1 METIINKD
9 NMASDIIKKR
19 DICIKLN
26 KESDNSWEWL
36 LKCSEEDINEEFQY
50 WTEEEWDK
58 PLEYF
63 VKTVL
68 GEEKNNG

>member
-1 METIINKD
+1 
-9 NMASDIIKKR
+9 MASDIIKKR
-19 DICIKLN
+19 NICIQLN
-26 KESDNSWEWL
+26 KESDNSWKWL
-36 LKCSEEDINEEFQY
+36 LTAPEKDINDEFQY

>member
-1 METIINKD
+1 MD
-9 NMASDIIKKR
+9 NDIIKKR

-26 KESDNSWEWL
+26 KESDNSWDWL
-36 LKCSEEDINEEFQY
+36 LKCSEEDIIEEFEY
-50 WTEEEWDK
+50 WTEEISDK

-68 GEEKNNG
+68 GEEKKNGI

>member
-1 METIINKD
+1 
-9 NMASDIIKKR
+9 MANDIIKKR
-19 DICIKLN
+19 DICIQLN

-36 LKCSEEDINEEFQY
+36 LECSEEDINEEFEY
-50 WTEEEWDK
+50 WTAEMWYE

-68 GEEKNNG
+68 GEE

>member
-1 METIINKD
+1 
-9 NMASDIIKKR
+9 MASDIIKKR
-19 DICIKLN
+19 DICIQLN
-26 KESDNSWEWL
+26 KESNNSWEWL
-36 LKCSEEDINEEFQY
+36 LNASIEDINEEFEY

-68 GEEKNNG
+68 GKEI

>member
-1 METIINKD
+1 
-9 NMASDIIKKR
+9 MASDIIKKR
-19 DICIKLN
+19 DICIQLN

-36 LKCSEEDINEEFQY
+36 FIASEEDINDEYEY
-50 WTEEEWDK
+50 WTEEMSDK

-68 GEEKNNG
+68 GEEYYEKRKTV